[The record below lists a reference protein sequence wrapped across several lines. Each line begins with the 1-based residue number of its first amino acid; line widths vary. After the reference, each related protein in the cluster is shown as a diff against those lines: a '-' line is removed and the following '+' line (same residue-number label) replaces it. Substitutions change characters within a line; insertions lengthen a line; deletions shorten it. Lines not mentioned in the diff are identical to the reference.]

1 MTRSAPLPAA
11 PLLDVFGLTV
21 SYGAVEAVRGIDLS
35 VRKGEIVTLLGAN
48 GAGKSSTLNALVGL
62 VPRRAQRLTF
72 DSQDIAHLPP
82 ELIVRRGMTLVP
94 EGRRIFPT
102 LTVAEH
108 LLLGG
113 AKHAA
118 RGSLAE
124 TEADLLTL
132 FPILKERLHQ
142 KAGSLSGGE
151 QQMLAIA
158 RALMSS
164 PDLLLLDEPSL
175 GLAPQ
180 VVDRI
185 FALIADLRARGL
197 TILLVEQN
205 VALALEIADRGY
217 VLVNGRIEIAG
228 SAAELVASPEIR
240 DAYLGA

>member
-1 MTRSAPLPAA
+1 MTNPDA
-11 PLLDVFGLTV
+11 LLEVSNLTV
-21 SYGAVEAVRGIDLS
+21 TYGAVEAVRGVDLT
-35 VRKGEIVTLLGAN
+35 VAKGEIVTLLGAN
-48 GAGKSSTLNALVGL
+48 GAGKSSILNALVGMA
-62 VPRRAQRLTF
+62 PRKAQSLRFRGQSIVT
-72 DSQDIAHLPP
+72 LPT
-82 ELIVRRGMTLVP
+82 EMIVRQGMTLVP

-124 TEADLLTL
+124 TEADMLAL
-132 FPILKERLHQ
+132 FPILRERLHQ

-185 FALIADLRARGL
+185 FALISDLRDRGL

-217 VLVNGRIEIAG
+217 VLVNGRIEITG
-228 SAAELVASPEIR
+228 SAADLAASPEIR

>member
-1 MTRSAPLPAA
+1 MTPSDET
-11 PLLDVFGLTV
+11 LLSIEGLTV
-21 SYGAVEAVRGIDLS
+21 SYGAVEAVRGIDLT
-35 VRKGEIVTLLGAN
+35 VKRGEIVTLLGAN

-62 VPRRAQRLTF
+62 APRKARRMLFAGNDLLG
-72 DSQDIAHLPP
+72 LPP
-82 ELIVRRGMTLVP
+82 ETIVRRGMTLVP
-94 EGRRIFPT
+94 EGRRVFSA
-102 LTVAEH
+102 LTVDEN
-108 LLLGG
+108 LMLGG
-113 AKHAA
+113 AKHTA
-118 RGSLAE
+118 RGNAAAVK
-124 TEADLLTL
+124 ADMLEL
-132 FPILKERLHQ
+132 FPILAERLHQ

-185 FALIADLRARGL
+185 FDLIGNLRGRGL

-205 VALALEIADRGY
+205 VVQSLEIADRGY
-217 VLVNGRIEIAG
+217 VLANGRVELQG
-228 SAAELVASPEIR
+228 SAADLRASPEIQ

>member
-1 MTRSAPLPAA
+1 MTMPDE
-11 PLLDVFGLTV
+11 PLLSIEGLTV

-35 VRKGEIVTLLGAN
+35 VRRGEIVTLLGAN

-62 VPRRAQRLTF
+62 APRKAKRIMFAGTDLTG
-72 DSQDIAHLPP
+72 LPP
-82 ELIVRRGMTLVP
+82 ETIVRRGMTLVP
-94 EGRRIFPT
+94 EGRRVFSS
-102 LTVAEH
+102 LTVEEN
-108 LLLGG
+108 LMLGG

-118 RGSLAE
+118 RGNSAQVK
-124 TEADLLTL
+124 ADMLER
-132 FPILKERLHQ
+132 FPILAERLHQ

-151 QQMLAIA
+151 QQMLAIG

-185 FALIADLRARGL
+185 FDLIGNLRDRGL

-205 VALALEIADRGY
+205 VAQSLEIADRGY
-217 VLVNGRIEIAG
+217 VLANGRIELQG
-228 SAAELVASPEIR
+228 SAEALRSTPEIQ

>member
-1 MTRSAPLPAA
+1 MTQSAPLPAA
-11 PLLDVFGLTV
+11 PLLDVSGLTV
-21 SYGAVEAVRGIDLS
+21 SYGAVEAVRGIALS

-62 VPRRAQRLTF
+62 APRRAQRLAF
-72 DSQDIAHLPP
+72 AGQDIAQLPP

-118 RGSLAE
+118 RGPLAE
-124 TEADLLTL
+124 TEADMLAL

-185 FALIADLRARGL
+185 FTLIADLRARGL

-205 VALALEIADRGY
+205 VALALDIADRGY

>member
-1 MTRSAPLPAA
+1 MTNPAA
-11 PLLDVFGLTV
+11 LLEVSNLTV
-21 SYGAVEAVRGIDLS
+21 TYGAVEAVRGVDLT
-35 VRKGEIVTLLGAN
+35 VAKGEIVTLLGAN
-48 GAGKSSTLNALVGL
+48 GAGKSSILNALVGMA
-62 VPRRAQRLTF
+62 PRKAQALRF
-72 DSQDIAHLPP
+72 RGQSIATLPT
-82 ELIVRRGMTLVP
+82 EMIVRQGMTLVP

-118 RGSLAE
+118 RGPLAQ
-124 TEADLLTL
+124 TEADMLAL
-132 FPILKERLHQ
+132 FPILRERLHQ

-185 FALIADLRARGL
+185 FALISDLRARGL

-217 VLVNGRIEIAG
+217 VLVNGRIEITG
-228 SAAELVASPEIR
+228 SAADLAASPEIR

>member
-11 PLLDVFGLTV
+11 PLLDVSGLTV

-35 VRKGEIVTLLGAN
+35 VRKGEIVTLLG
-48 GAGKSSTLNALVGL
+48 
-62 VPRRAQRLTF
+62 
-72 DSQDIAHLPP
+72 DITQLPP

-118 RGSLAE
+118 RGPLAE
-124 TEADLLTL
+124 TEADMLAL

-228 SAAELVASPEIR
+228 SAAELVASAEIR

>member
-1 MTRSAPLPAA
+1 MTGSET
-11 PLLDVFGLTV
+11 LLETLDLHVT
-21 SYGAVEAVRGIDLS
+21 YGPVEAVKGLSLS
-35 VRKGEIVTLLGAN
+35 VRRGEIVTLLGAN

-62 VPRRAQRLTF
+62 APRQAKAIRFEGAEIGRMATE
-72 DSQDIAHLPP
+72 A
-82 ELIVRRGMTLVP
+82 IVRRGMTLVP
-94 EGRRIFPT
+94 EGRRVFAE
-102 LTVAEH
+102 LTVAEN

-113 AKHAA
+113 ARHQR
-118 RGSLAE
+118 RGPLDAV
-124 TEADLLTL
+124 EADMLAR
-132 FPILKERLHQ
+132 FPILGQRLHQ

-180 VVDRI
+180 IVDGI
-185 FALIADLRARGL
+185 FDLIAGLRDRGL

-205 VALALEIADRGY
+205 AARALEIADRGY
-217 VLVNGRIEIAG
+217 VLVNGRVEISG
-228 SAAELVASPEIR
+228 SAAELAASSSVR

>member
-1 MTRSAPLPAA
+1 MTTPDE
-11 PLLDVFGLTV
+11 PLLSIEGLTV
-21 SYGAVEAVRGIDLS
+21 SYGAVEAVRGIDLA
-35 VRKGEIVTLLGAN
+35 VRRGEIVTLLGAN

-62 VPRRAQRLTF
+62 APRKARRMAFEGMEL
-72 DSQDIAHLPP
+72 SALAP
-82 ELIVRRGMTLVP
+82 ETIVRSGMTLVP
-94 EGRRIFPT
+94 EGRRVFAS
-102 LTVAEH
+102 LTVDEN
-108 LLLGG
+108 LMLGG
-113 AKHAA
+113 AKHSL
-118 RGSLAE
+118 RGNPALVKADMLA
-124 TEADLLTL
+124 L
-132 FPILKERLHQ
+132 FPILAERLHQ

-185 FALIADLRARGL
+185 FDLIKALRDRGL

-205 VALALEIADRGY
+205 VAQSLEIADRGY
-217 VLVNGRIEIAG
+217 VLANGRIELQG
-228 SAAELVASPEIR
+228 SAAELRASPAIQ

>member
-1 MTRSAPLPAA
+1 MTSPT
-11 PLLDVFGLTV
+11 PLLDVSGLTV
-21 SYGAVEAVRGIDLS
+21 NYGAVEAVRGIDLT
-35 VRKGEIVTLLGAN
+35 VAKGEIVTLLGAN
-48 GAGKSSTLNALVGL
+48 GAGKSSTLTALVGL
-62 VPRRAQRLTF
+62 AARRARQMRF
-72 DSQDIAHLPP
+72 RGEDISALPT
-82 ELIVRRGMTLVP
+82 EMIVRRGMTLVP

-113 AKHAA
+113 AKHAR
-118 RGSLAE
+118 RGPLAE
-124 TEADLLTL
+124 TEADMLDL
-132 FPILKERLHQ
+132 FPILKERYRQ

-205 VALALEIADRGY
+205 VALALEVADRGY
-217 VLVNGRIEIAG
+217 VLVNGQIEIAG
-228 SAAELVASPEIR
+228 PAAMLMASPKIR

>member
-1 MTRSAPLPAA
+1 MTSPA
-11 PLLDVFGLTV
+11 PLLDVSGLTV
-21 SYGAVEAVRGIDLS
+21 SYGAVEAVRGIDLT
-35 VRKGEIVTLLGAN
+35 VAKGEIVTLLGAN

-62 VPRRAQRLTF
+62 APRRARRLAF
-72 DSQDIAHLPP
+72 SGQDIAHLPT
-82 ELIVRRGMTLVP
+82 EMIVRGGMTLVP

-113 AKHAA
+113 AKHAG
-118 RGSLAE
+118 RGPLAE
-124 TEADLLTL
+124 TRAEMLAL
-132 FPILKERLHQ
+132 FPILNERLDQ

-151 QQMLAIA
+151 QQMLSIA

-164 PDLLLLDEPSL
+164 PDILLLDEPSL

-185 FALIADLRARGL
+185 FALVSDLRSRGL

-217 VLVNGRIEIAG
+217 VLVNGRIEISG
-228 SAAELVASPEIR
+228 SAADLMASAEIR

>member
-1 MTRSAPLPAA
+1 MTSPA
-11 PLLDVFGLTV
+11 PLLDVSGLTV
-21 SYGAVEAVRGIDLS
+21 SYGAVEAVRGIDLT
-35 VRKGEIVTLLGAN
+35 VAKGEIVTLLGAN
-48 GAGKSSTLNALVGL
+48 GAGKSSTLNALVGMA
-62 VPRRAQRLTF
+62 PRKAQRLTF
-72 DSQDIAHLPP
+72 RGQSLAALPT
-82 ELIVRRGMTLVP
+82 EMIVRQGMTLVP

-124 TEADLLTL
+124 TEAEMLAL
-132 FPILKERLHQ
+132 FPILAERLHQ

-185 FALIADLRARGL
+185 FTLISDLRAKGL

-217 VLVNGRIEIAG
+217 VLVNGRIEITG
-228 SAAELVASPEIR
+228 TAADLAASPEIR